1 MSLYD
6 ENTCKH
12 AFVNCEVKINNW
24 KALKTASAATY
35 MCNST
40 KISILSSSQIIY
52 FNRNHIAKHFQL
64 ILY

>member
-40 KISILSSSQIIY
+40 KISILSSS
-52 FNRNHIAKHFQL
+52 
-64 ILY
+64 